1 MEWCV
6 IKIDLKIS
14 EHVQLIARHIYTTLD
29 HHRRVNRFV
38 QHIKAELVIEVGYSF
53 ALNILENV

>member
-1 MEWCV
+1 M

-29 HHRRVNRFV
+29 HHRSVNRFV